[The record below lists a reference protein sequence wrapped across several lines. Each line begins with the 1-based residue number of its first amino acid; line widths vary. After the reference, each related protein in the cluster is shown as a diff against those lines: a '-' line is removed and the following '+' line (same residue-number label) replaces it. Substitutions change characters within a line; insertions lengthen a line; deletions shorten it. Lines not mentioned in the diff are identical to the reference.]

1 MAGLVGWGTDMK
13 KCLCV
18 LPFAALLATSA
29 AQAEPA
35 TLQDLISQH
44 AAANGIPDA
53 LVHRIVKRESNYN
66 PQAVGRGG
74 ALGLMQIK
82 HATARGMGYT
92 GSASGLLDADTN
104 LTYAVPYL
112 AGAYRVAGGNQDR
125 AVAYYASG
133 YYYVAKR
140 LGLTKTVARGTLPT
154 VRYAAAAQ
162 VDQSASVAPAAT
174 PDTQVLAEMR

>member
-1 MAGLVGWGTDMK
+1 MK
-13 KCLCV
+13 KCCCLF
-18 LPFAALLATSA
+18 PFAVLLAAST

-35 TLQDLISQH
+35 GLQDLIAQH
-44 AAANGIPDA
+44 AAANGIPDS
-53 LVHRIVKRESNYN
+53 LIHRVVKRESNYN

-140 LGLTKTVARGTLPT
+140 LGLTKPVARGAIPA
-154 VRYAAAAQ
+154 VRYATAAQ
-162 VDQSASVAPAAT
+162 VDQSPSLAPAAT
-174 PDTQVLAEMR
+174 PDMQVLAEMR

>member
-1 MAGLVGWGTDMK
+1 MK
-13 KCLCV
+13 KYRCL
-18 LPFAALLATSA
+18 LPFAALFAVST

-35 TLQDLISQH
+35 GLERLIAQH
-44 AAANGIPDA
+44 AAANGLPDT
-53 LVHRIVKRESNYN
+53 LVHRVVKRESNYN
-66 PQAVGRGG
+66 PRAVGRGG

-104 LTYAVPYL
+104 LTYAVRYL

-140 LGLTKTVARGTLPT
+140 LGLTKTVAQGSLPT
-154 VRYAAAAQ
+154 TRYATATT
-162 VDQSASVAPAAT
+162 VDQSASLAPT
-174 PDTQVLAEMR
+174 VVSDTQVLADMR

>member
-1 MAGLVGWGTDMK
+1 MK
-13 KCLCV
+13 KYRCL
-18 LPFAALLATSA
+18 LPFAALLAVST

-35 TLQDLISQH
+35 GLQDLIAQH
-44 AAANGIPDA
+44 AAANGLPDT
-53 LVHRIVKRESNYN
+53 LVHRVVKRESNYN
-66 PQAVGRGG
+66 PRAVGRGG

-104 LTYAVPYL
+104 LTYAVRYL

-125 AVAYYASG
+125 TVAYYASG

-140 LGLTKTVARGTLPT
+140 LGLTKTVAQGRLPT
-154 VRYAAAAQ
+154 MKYATATP
-162 VDQSASVAPAAT
+162 VDQSASTAPAVVS
-174 PDTQVLAEMR
+174 DTQVLADMR

>member
-1 MAGLVGWGTDMK
+1 MK
-13 KCLCV
+13 KCLCF
-18 LPFAALLATSA
+18 LPFAALLAASPAHADPA
-29 AQAEPA
+29 A
-35 TLQDLISQH
+35 LKDLIAQH
-44 AAANGIPDA
+44 ASANGIPDI
-53 LVHRIVKRESNYN
+53 LVHRVVKRESNYN
-66 PQAVGRGG
+66 PRAVGRGG

-140 LGLTKTVARGTLPT
+140 LGLTKMVQGKMPT
-154 VRYAAAAQ
+154 VRYATAAQ
-162 VDQSASVAPAAT
+162 VDQSASVAPAAA
-174 PDTQVLAEMR
+174 PDTQVLADMR